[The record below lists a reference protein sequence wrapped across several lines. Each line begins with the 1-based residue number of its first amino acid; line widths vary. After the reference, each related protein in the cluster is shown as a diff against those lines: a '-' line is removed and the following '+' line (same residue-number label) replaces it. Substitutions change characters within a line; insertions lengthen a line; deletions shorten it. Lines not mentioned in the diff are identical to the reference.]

1 MAEQVYDIVI
11 IGGGPAGLT
20 AGIYAA
26 RGRMKAVLV
35 ESMAIMGQAT
45 MTGNIENYPGIEAIG
60 GYKLI
65 SDLKKQGEK
74 FGLICAQDTVRKITR
89 DEEGDL
95 PVWKVE
101 CDSSSYSALAVVI
114 ASGAQPKKLDIPGEK
129 ELTGRG
135 ISYCAICDAIFFK
148 DKDIIVVGGGD
159 TAVEEAI
166 FLAKFGRKVTIVH
179 RRDRFRATSILKERA
194 EANDKLSFVW
204 DSVVEEVMGSEKVEG
219 VKIRNTKT
227 GDISEIKCEGAFI
240 FVGWTPN
247 TDFAQGVVDIDD
259 KQCILVDNDMK
270 TSAPG
275 IFAGGDC
282 CHKLLHQIVTAC
294 GDGAT
299 AAFSA
304 QHYVEELKGVAYK

>member
-1 MAEQVYDIVI
+1 MAEQVQDIVI

-26 RGRMKAVLV
+26 RGRMKTVLV
-35 ESMAIMGQAT
+35 ESLSVMGQAT
-45 MTGNIENYPGIEAIG
+45 MTGKIENYPGIDSVG

-65 SDLKKQGEK
+65 NDFKQQGEK
-74 FGLICAQDTVRKITR
+74 FGLVCAQDTVKKIIR
-89 DEEGDL
+89 EEGEGM
-95 PVWKVE
+95 PFWNVE
-101 CDSSSYSALAVVI
+101 CEGSSYSALAVVI
-114 ASGAQPKKLDIPGEK
+114 ASGAQPKKLDVPGEK
-129 ELTGRG
+129 EFTGRG
-135 ISYCAICDAIFFK
+135 ISYCAICDAMFFK
-148 DKDIIVVGGGD
+148 DKDIVVVGGGD

-166 FLAKFGRKVTIVH
+166 FLTKFGRKVMIIH

-194 EANDKLSFVW
+194 VANEKLSFVW
-204 DSVVEEVMGSEKVEG
+204 DSVVEEVAGGDKVEG
-219 VKIRNTKT
+219 VKIRNVKT
-227 GDISEIKCEGAFI
+227 GATSEIACEGAFI

-247 TDFAQGVVDIDD
+247 TDFARGVIDIDD
-259 KQCILVDNDMK
+259 KQCILVDNEMK

-299 AAFSA
+299 AVFSA